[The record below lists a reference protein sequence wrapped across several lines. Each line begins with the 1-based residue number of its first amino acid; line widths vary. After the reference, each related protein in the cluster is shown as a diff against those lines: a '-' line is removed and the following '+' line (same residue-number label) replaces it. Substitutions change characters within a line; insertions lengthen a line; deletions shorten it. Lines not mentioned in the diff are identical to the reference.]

1 MKNNFLLTS
10 SMDKTVR
17 LWHVTRTE
25 CLCCFKHTDF
35 VTSIQ
40 FHPRDDRFFLAGS
53 LDSKLRLWSIPDK
66 NVAYSVQISD
76 LVTAVAFSPDGK
88 ICIAGCLNGLCL
100 FYETESLKYQT
111 QMHVR
116 SAHGKNAKGS
126 KITGIQTILYP
137 PDDPKGE
144 TKILISSNDS
154 RVRVYNL
161 RDKNLE
167 LKLKGNENSTSQIHA
182 TFSDD
187 ARYVICGSED
197 KKAYIWPTA
206 VPEKD
211 KDRRAVELFEA
222 HDCTVTQAIFAPK
235 KTRQLLQASGDPL
248 FELCNPPPVVLSSRI
263 TSQSSSPAANDEPE
277 AEETIPGITPIASFK
292 DDAAEN
298 SSHQTKPSKSADT
311 LTRPECSPA
320 WLSRATHPG
329 GSIIVTADYMGH
341 ISVFRQDCAYAKRLR
356 AETFSGDSASTYR
369 KVLNRSS
376 SVRTNHSSLKGSPHN
391 GQSGIGS
398 DRILSWRQSV
408 GSVNGSV
415 EGFGGTRPSGTF
427 VRAPSPRKS
436 TASSRGLGLGTFGKG
451 STRSSSLRGQGLGI
465 STTNTASTHTTGTPS
480 ISTTSAPPSP
490 EKSSIDDLSA
500 TNHVRHAMNSMQSAK
515 VSRLNGHGQ
524 RTRPMMQVNPS
535 DPLLLRG
542 DQSYMFWDKAQY
554 SKNSANPLQRSSTT
568 TTDDEG
574 RSAEAGRSGRRSI
587 GEGSGGSRASLL
599 SDEVEGE
606 GEKGGRKN
614 KNDEVVCS
622 CGSDHFKAKIGR
634 RGKELV
640 CADCG
645 KSF

>member
-1 MKNNFLLTS
+1 
-10 SMDKTVR
+10 MDKTVR

-66 NVAYSVQISD
+66 SVAYSAQLND
-76 LVTAVAFSPDGK
+76 LVTAVAFTPDGK
-88 ICIAGCLNGLCL
+88 TCIAGCLNGLCL
-100 FYETESLKYQT
+100 FYETENLKYQT

-167 LKLKGNENSTSQIHA
+167 LKLKGNENNTSQIRA

-206 VPEKD
+206 APEKD
-211 KDRRAVELFEA
+211 KDRQAVELFEA

-248 FELCNPPPVVLSSRI
+248 FELCNPPPVVLSSRVDFH
-263 TSQSSSPAANDEPE
+263 SPHPPTEHSYENGDV
-277 AEETIPGITPIASFK
+277 TPSFTLIASHE
-292 DDAAEN
+292 DEGSQPDTPT
-298 SSHQTKPSKSADT
+298 TKALRSAKAP
-311 LTRPECSPA
+311 TRPECSPA
-320 WLSRATHPG
+320 FLSRATHPG

-341 ISVFRQDCAYAKRLR
+341 ISVFRQDCAYTKRLR

-376 SVRTNHSSLKGSPHN
+376 SVRTSRSSLKGSPHTS
-391 GQSGIGS
+391 QSGVGS

-408 GSVNGSV
+408 GSVNGSLD
-415 EGFGGTRPSGTF
+415 GLNGTRPSGTF

-436 TASSRGLGLGTFGKG
+436 TTSSKGSGLGRFSKG

-465 STTNTASTHTTGTPS
+465 STTNTTASTNATNTTGTPS

-490 EKSSIDDLSA
+490 EKGSVDDLSA
-500 TNHVRHAMNSMQSAK
+500 TNQVRYAMNAAQIPSTA
-515 VSRLNGHGQ
+515 NGEHRGK
-524 RTRPMMQVNPS
+524 RPMMPSDPS

-542 DQSYMFWDKAQY
+542 DQSYMFWNKAQY
-554 SKNSANPLQRSSTT
+554 HDGNANPLQRFSTT
-568 TTDDEG
+568 TIEDEG
-574 RSAEAGRSGRRSI
+574 ESTGGGRSRGKSV

-599 SDEVEGE
+599 SDELDGE
-606 GEKGGRKN
+606 RGRDG
-614 KNDEVVCS
+614 DEELVCA
-622 CGSDHFKAKIGR
+622 CGSDRFKAKVGKG
-634 RGKELV
+634 GKELV

-645 KSF
+645 RVV

>member
-1 MKNNFLLTS
+1 
-10 SMDKTVR
+10 MDKTVR

-66 NVAYSVQISD
+66 SVAYSAQLPD

-88 ICIAGCLNGLCL
+88 TCIAGCLNGLCL
-100 FYETESLKYQT
+100 FYDTENLKYQT

-167 LKLKGNENSTSQIHA
+167 LKLKGNENNTSQIHA

-187 ARYVICGSED
+187 AKYVICGSED

-206 VPEKD
+206 APDKD
-211 KDRRAVELFEA
+211 KDRQAVELFEA

-235 KTRQLLQASGDPL
+235 KTRQLLQTSGDPL
-248 FELCNPPPVVLSSRI
+248 FELCNPPPVVLSSRVDSH
-263 TSQSSSPAANDEPE
+263 TSHPPTENGHQHADATPSMTPVASL
-277 AEETIPGITPIASFK
+277 EE
-292 DDAAEN
+292 DAPQIDTYPHISLN
-298 SSHQTKPSKSADT
+298 SAKT

-320 WLSRATHPG
+320 FLSRSTHPG

-376 SVRTNHSSLKGSPHN
+376 SVRTNRSSLKGSPHTS
-391 GQSGIGS
+391 QSGIGS

-415 EGFGGTRPSGTF
+415 EGFGSSRPSGTF

-436 TASSRGLGLGTFGKG
+436 TASSRGSGLGLFSKG
-451 STRSSSLRGQGLGI
+451 STRSSSLREQGLGI
-465 STTNTASTHTTGTPS
+465 STTNTASTNATNTTGTSS
-480 ISTTSAPPSP
+480 IATTSAPPSP
-490 EKSSIDDLSA
+490 EKGSVDDLSA
-500 TNHVRHAMNSMQSAK
+500 TNQVRHVMNSAQGAK
-515 VSRLNGHGQ
+515 LPTVNGDRHGK
-524 RTRPMMQVNPS
+524 RPMMQANPS

-554 SKNSANPLQRSSTT
+554 NKGNDHSLQRISTT
-568 TTDDEG
+568 TIEDEG
-574 RSAEAGRSGRRSI
+574 GSMEGRKSRGRSVR
-587 GEGSGGSRASLL
+587 EGSEGSRASLL
-599 SDEVEGE
+599 SDEVEGK
-606 GEKGGRKN
+606 GEKRRSRENGGRDRDKEE
-614 KNDEVVCS
+614 EVVCA
-622 CGSDHFKAKIGR
+622 CGSDRFKAKVGR
-634 RGKELV
+634 AGKELV

-645 KSF
+645 KGV